1 MQVKKKTGSGVGS
14 KAGELFV

>member
-14 KAGELFV
+14 KAGELLV